1 MTYSRRTLKW
11 SIILAKRFEKSSVFR
26 AVNDNSEQWFCRNET
41 DRTGEDSNL
50 LGNVELNPNCEPEC
64 SECFFKK
71 STSAPCCGRVAWK
84 LFVRKSWI
92 CDLRD
97 QQPGCFAQHGC
108 VALRRTLAN
117 TNNTFLEFSIFQKQY
132 FFFIEQK
139 RLHVVYQRHRRK
151 EFTEKD
157 KCDRTPLKTTT
168 HWLEHE
174 LYFSS
179 FFKQRSVQW

>member
-1 MTYSRRTLKW
+1 MFLIDLKPATSRFR
-11 SIILAKRFEKSSVFR
+11 SILTIWIYATFVVSSAGHTVGLSS
-26 AVNDNSEQWFCRNET
+26 SEQWFCRNET

-108 VALRRTLAN
+108 VALRRTLPN
-117 TNNTFLEFSIFQKQY
+117 TNNTFLDFLNFQ
-132 FFFIEQK
+132 FFKNII
-139 RLHVVYQRHRRK
+139 
-151 EFTEKD
+151 
-157 KCDRTPLKTTT
+157 
-168 HWLEHE
+168 
-174 LYFSS
+174 FSS
-179 FFKQRSVQW
+179 LEKNAYTLFYCLPEAPKEGVHWKR

>member
-1 MTYSRRTLKW
+1 MGFHNLGQTEYSRRTLKP
-11 SIILAKRFEKSSVFR
+11 STIFAKRFENSSVFR

-108 VALRRTLAN
+108 VALRRTLPN
-117 TNNTFLEFSIFQKQY
+117 TNNTFWILWIFKFSKAIFFLHWKKTPTRCLP
-132 FFFIEQK
+132 EAPKEGVHWK
-139 RLHVVYQRHRRK
+139 R
-151 EFTEKD
+151 
-157 KCDRTPLKTTT
+157 
-168 HWLEHE
+168 
-174 LYFSS
+174 
-179 FFKQRSVQW
+179 